1 MDERVAVFPPKGS
14 SLGLHSWA
22 LEMAA
27 LARVNLHPPDNPKEL
42 LPRGDGRTVLLI
54 PGFLSGDWSMTRLR
68 DFLAGLGYRVE
79 TAHVF
84 FNPGPTASMIAQLD
98 ATLLR
103 LAADAKIDIVG
114 ISLGGVL
121 ARSLALH
128 HPQSVRRIVTLCS
141 PIRFPVTTP
150 LEPFAQILGRF
161 HDSKWVARRHDIA
174 KPLAVP
180 VTAIYS
186 VDDGI
191 VDWRQCLQDEAPG
204 CANIAIRGAHTT
216 MGSNPQAQKI
226 IAFALARE

>member
-1 MDERVAVFPPKGS
+1 M
-14 SLGLHSWA
+14 
-22 LEMAA
+22 
-27 LARVNLHPPDNPKEL
+27 ARVNLRPPGYPKEP
-42 LPRGDGRTVLLI
+42 LPRGDGCTVLLI

-68 DFLAGLGYRVE
+68 DFLAALGYRVE

-98 ATLLR
+98 DTLLR
-103 LAADAKIDIVG
+103 LARDTKIDIVG

-128 HPQSVRRIVTLCS
+128 RPQSVRRIVTLCS

-186 VDDGI
+186 IDDGI

-204 CANIAIRGAHTT
+204 CENIGIRGAHTT

-226 IAFALARE
+226 IAFALAREGTA